1 MRGIIPQLQH
11 VQQLLR
17 QERHGEQTPRSRGL
31 PSHEALCRHP
41 QTVALSG
48 AGTPTGEGC
57 GRRPS
62 DRPQSAHNTQPCGSA
77 AILGSTNTSQN
88 THAPVCPA
96 PIVNTQHYLHSI
108 TRPEAH
114 SSTRHING
122 ITPIN
127 SLSWINPPPVPH
139 AGRTRALAPR
149 GTTFSPSRSSPH
161 TEKPPRT
168 PASTGE
174 LQRMPV
180 PPPHGP
186 RCRGQVTSRAEAPS
200 ASSAQL
206 CISISSRA
214 AAFPCA
220 GGAGGEPWQSPQLPL
235 LPGTTTSS
243 QGRWQHQS
251 CLWDAGHGC
260 GGGH

>member
-1 MRGIIPQLQH
+1 MHGIIPQLQH
-11 VQQLLR
+11 FQQPLR

-31 PSHEALCRHP
+31 PSHEALCRHA

-48 AGTPTGEGC
+48 ACTPTGDGC
-57 GRRPS
+57 SRRPS

-108 TRPEAH
+108 TRSEAH

-127 SLSWINPPPVPH
+127 SLSWINPPPAPH

-149 GTTFSPSRSSPH
+149 GTTFSPSRSSPR
-161 TEKPPRT
+161 TEKPPCT

-186 RCRGQVTSRAEAPS
+186 RCRGQVT
-200 ASSAQL
+200 
-206 CISISSRA
+206 
-214 AAFPCA
+214 
-220 GGAGGEPWQSPQLPL
+220 G
-235 LPGTTTSS
+235 
-243 QGRWQHQS
+243 
-251 CLWDAGHGC
+251 
-260 GGGH
+260 